1 MRRKIAWL
9 ALSCLIVAAILLSS
23 CGKTT
28 TTTTSTT
35 TAPTTTTTSTTA
47 TSTTTSTTT
56 ATSTTAVVTT
66 ATTATT
72 TGTIIPGSLSAPTY
86 GGTLTLF
93 ISSGNQDPTG
103 WDHMYTSDLG
113 SGARWGNPYMEWLLT
128 GDIAKYG
135 LGPGADG
142 SFAFNL
148 YEGVPEF
155 KYGGVVASSWT
166 VQLTP
171 VLTYTWTIRQGIMF
185 TGNTNIGMA
194 PRALTAAD
202 VVYSEQRAMSRS
214 GFAAAF
220 SWLSSTQAT
229 GTYTVVWTCASF
241 YTNWAWR
248 LGGTALG
255 QIWAQEVVNA
265 TAQGGA
271 DNWKNACGS
280 GPFMLTSYIQGS
292 EAEYTRN
299 PNYWASVTINGKSYQ
314 EPFIQKLDYPIIPD
328 VSTQIAAVRTGKLD
342 WDPKVPITYQAN
354 LASSAPQMTAAEYT
368 SGNVDF
374 LKFNRLTSTVV
385 NQQAVRQALMIGTDL
400 NTIATLEYGGGVA
413 YSWPLA
419 PGAAGYVP
427 VNQLPAATQTLW
439 TYNPTLAK
447 QMLTS
452 AGFPNGFTI
461 QLDVGPVQ
469 TEQDVANILASEWKQ
484 INVTVKIN
492 VIDATTSAA
501 EYNNV
506 TYKDA
511 LFSSFTVVNPFTALN
526 LARAGLAGSTYLTS
540 DPSGME
546 AMYVQAAANADVASR
561 ELQLE
566 KLNIAYQTDVGA
578 IGFANAYVLNCY
590 WPWLKNYY
598 GEIDASYYNQIPMIK
613 RMWIDQSMKS
623 GLGH

>member
-9 ALSCLIVAAILLSS
+9 ALSCLIVTAILLSS

-35 TAPTTTTTSTTA
+35 TAPTSTTTSTTA
-47 TSTTTSTTT
+47 TSTTSSTTTPTSTTSVT
-56 ATSTTAVVTT
+56 TT

-72 TGTIIPGSLSAPTY
+72 TGTINPGSLTAPTY

-265 TAQGGA
+265 TAQGGP

-292 EAEYTRN
+292 SAEYTRN

-342 WDPKVPITYQAN
+342 WDPKVPVTYQAN

-427 VNQLPAATQTLW
+427 LAQLPAATQTLW

-511 LFSSFTVVNPFTALN
+511 MFSSFTVVNPFTALN

-546 AMYVQAAANADVASR
+546 AMYVQAAANADVTSR

-613 RMWIDQSMKS
+613 RMWIDQSLKS

>member
-9 ALSCLIVAAILLSS
+9 ALSCLIVTAILLSS

-28 TTTTSTT
+28 TTTSTT
-35 TAPTTTTTSTTA
+35 TAPTSTTTSTTA
-47 TSTTTSTTT
+47 TSTTSSTTTPTSTTSVT
-56 ATSTTAVVTT
+56 TT

-72 TGTIIPGSLSAPTY
+72 TGTINPGSLTAPTY

-265 TAQGGA
+265 TAQGGP

-292 EAEYTRN
+292 SAEYTRN

-342 WDPKVPITYQAN
+342 WDPKVPVTYQAN

-427 VNQLPAATQTLW
+427 LAQLPAATQTLW

-511 LFSSFTVVNPFTALN
+511 MFSSFTVVNPFTALN

-546 AMYVQAAANADVASR
+546 AMYVQAAANADVTSR

-613 RMWIDQSMKS
+613 RMWIDQSLKS

>member
-613 RMWIDQSMKS
+613 RMWIDQTMKA

>member
-1 MRRKIAWL
+1 
-9 ALSCLIVAAILLSS
+9 
-23 CGKTT
+23 
-28 TTTTSTT
+28 
-35 TAPTTTTTSTTA
+35 
-47 TSTTTSTTT
+47 
-56 ATSTTAVVTT
+56 
-66 ATTATT
+66 
-72 TGTIIPGSLSAPTY
+72 
-86 GGTLTLF
+86 
-93 ISSGNQDPTG
+93 
-103 WDHMYTSDLG
+103 MYTSDLG

>member
-9 ALSCLIVAAILLSS
+9 ALSCMIVIAMLLSS
-23 CGKTT
+23 CGKA
-28 TTTTSTT
+28 TTSTT
-35 TAPTTTTTSTTA
+35 TVPTTTTTSTTA

-56 ATSTTAVVTT
+56 PTSTTSVTTT

-72 TGTIIPGSLSAPTY
+72 TGTINPGSLTAPTY

-113 SGARWGNPYMEWLLT
+113 SGARWGNPYMDWLLT

-265 TAQGGA
+265 TAQGGP

-292 EAEYTRN
+292 SAEYTRN

-427 VNQLPAATQTLW
+427 LAQLPAATQTLW

-461 QLDVGPVQ
+461 QLDVGPVK

-511 LFSSFTVVNPFTALN
+511 MFSSFTVVNPFTALN

-613 RMWIDQSMKS
+613 RMWIDQSLKS

>member
-9 ALSCLIVAAILLSS
+9 ALSCLIVTAILLSS

-28 TTTTSTT
+28 TTTSTT
-35 TAPTTTTTSTTA
+35 TAPTSTTTSTTA
-47 TSTTTSTTT
+47 TSTTSSTTTPTSTTSVT
-56 ATSTTAVVTT
+56 TT

-72 TGTIIPGSLSAPTY
+72 TGTVNPGSLTAPTY

-265 TAQGGA
+265 TAQGGP

-292 EAEYTRN
+292 SAEYTRN

-342 WDPKVPITYQAN
+342 WDPKVPVTYQAN

-427 VNQLPAATQTLW
+427 LAQLPAATQTLW

-511 LFSSFTVVNPFTALN
+511 MFSSFTVVNPFTALN

-546 AMYVQAAANADVASR
+546 AMYVQAAANADVTSR

-613 RMWIDQSMKS
+613 RMWIDQSLKS

>member
-9 ALSCLIVAAILLSS
+9 ALSCIIVTAMLLSS

-28 TTTTSTT
+28 TTSTT
-35 TAPTTTTTSTTA
+35 TVQTTTTTSTTTTA
-47 TSTTTSTTT
+47 STTTSTTT
-56 ATSTTAVVTT
+56 PTSTTSTVVTT
-66 ATTATT
+66 ATTGTT
-72 TGTIIPGSLSAPTY
+72 TGTINPGSLSAPTY

-135 LGPGADG
+135 LGPGASG
-142 SFAFNL
+142 AFAFNL
-148 YEGVPEF
+148 YEGVPEQYF
-155 KYGGVVASSWT
+155 GGVVASGWT

-202 VVYSEQRAMSRS
+202 VVYSEQRAMMRS

-265 TAQGGA
+265 TAQGGP

-280 GPFMLTSYIQGS
+280 GPFILTSYIQGS

-299 PNYWASVTINGKSYQ
+299 TNYWGSVTINGKSYQ

-328 VSTQIAAVRTGKLD
+328 ISTQIAAVRTGKLD
-342 WDPKVPITYQAN
+342 WDPKVPVTYQAN
-354 LASSAPQMTAAEYT
+354 LASSAPQMTATQYVAGT
-368 SGNVDF
+368 VDF
-374 LKFNRLTSTVV
+374 LKYNRLTSAVV
-385 NQQAVRQALMIGTDL
+385 NQQAVRQALQIGTDL
-400 NTIATLEYGGGVA
+400 NTIATLEYGGGIA

-427 VNQLPAATQTLW
+427 LNQLPSNIQTLW

-447 QMLTS
+447 QMLTT

-461 QLDVGPVQ
+461 QIDVGPVQ
-469 TEQDVANILASEWKQ
+469 TQQDVANILASEWKQ

-492 VIDATTSAA
+492 VIDATTAAA

-511 LFSSFTVVNPFTALN
+511 MMSNFTDVNPFTALN

-566 KLNIAYQTDVGA
+566 KLQEAYQWDCGGL
-578 IGFANAYVLNCY
+578 GFANPYVLNCW

-598 GEIDASYYNQIPMIK
+598 GELDASYYNQIPMIK
-613 RMWIDQSMKS
+613 RMWIDQTMKA

>member
-1 MRRKIAWL
+1 
-9 ALSCLIVAAILLSS
+9 
-23 CGKTT
+23 
-28 TTTTSTT
+28 
-35 TAPTTTTTSTTA
+35 
-47 TSTTTSTTT
+47 
-56 ATSTTAVVTT
+56 
-66 ATTATT
+66 
-72 TGTIIPGSLSAPTY
+72 
-86 GGTLTLF
+86 
-93 ISSGNQDPTG
+93 
-103 WDHMYTSDLG
+103 MYTSDLG

-265 TAQGGA
+265 TAQGGP

-292 EAEYTRN
+292 SAEYTRN

-427 VNQLPAATQTLW
+427 LAQLPAATQTLW

-511 LFSSFTVVNPFTALN
+511 MFSSFTVVNPFTALN

>member
-1 MRRKIAWL
+1 MRTKIAWL
-9 ALSCLIVAAILLSS
+9 ALSCLLVTAMALSS
-23 CGKTT
+23 CSSATT
-28 TTTTSTT
+28 TPTSTT
-35 TAPTTTTTSTTA
+35 PTTSTTA
-47 TSTTTSTTT
+47 STTSVTTPTTT
-56 ATSTTAVVTT
+56 ATSSVTTSTATTT
-66 ATTATT
+66 ATTGTT

-86 GGTLTLF
+86 GGTMTLY
-93 ISSGNQDPTG
+93 INQGNADPTG
-103 WDHMYTSDLG
+103 WDAMMTSNLG
-113 SGARWGNPYMEWLLT
+113 AAAQWGNPYMEWLLT
-128 GDIAKYG
+128 GDIATYG

-142 SFAFNL
+142 AFAFNL
-148 YEGVPEF
+148 YEGVPEQYF
-155 KYGGVVASSWT
+155 GGELATGWT

-171 VLTYTWTIRQGIMF
+171 VLTYTWTIRQGVMF
-185 TGNTNIGMA
+185 TGNSNIGMA
-194 PRALTAAD
+194 PRAVTAAD
-202 VVYSEQRAMSRS
+202 VVYSEQRAMSRP

-241 YTNWAWR
+241 YTNWTWR

-255 QIWAQEVVNA
+255 QIWASEVVNA

-271 DNWKNACGS
+271 DNWQNQCGT
-280 GPFMLTSYIQGS
+280 GPFIMTSYIQGS

-299 PNYWASVTINGKSYQ
+299 SNYWGSVTIQGQSYQ

-328 VSTQIAAVRTGKLD
+328 ISTQIAAVRTGKID

-368 SGNVDF
+368 SGNIDL
-374 LKFNRLTSTVV
+374 LKFNRLTSAVA
-385 NQQAVRQALMIGTDL
+385 NQQSVRQALMIGTDL
-400 NTIATLEYGGGVA
+400 KTIATLEYGGGVY
-413 YSWPLA
+413 YSFPLA

-427 VNQLPAATQTLW
+427 LDQLPAQTQTLW

-447 QMLTS
+447 QMIAA

-469 TEQDVANILASEWKQ
+469 TEQDDANILASEWAQ
-484 INVTVKIN
+484 FGVTVKIN
-492 VIDATTSAA
+492 VIDATTSAT

-511 LFSSFTVVNPFTALN
+511 IFTNFTVVNPFTALN

-546 AMYVQAAANADVASR
+546 AMYEQAAANADPVSR
-561 ELQLE
+561 TAELQQ
-566 KLNIAYQTDVGA
+566 LNEAFQWDVGC

>member
-1 MRRKIAWL
+1 
-9 ALSCLIVAAILLSS
+9 
-23 CGKTT
+23 
-28 TTTTSTT
+28 
-35 TAPTTTTTSTTA
+35 
-47 TSTTTSTTT
+47 
-56 ATSTTAVVTT
+56 
-66 ATTATT
+66 
-72 TGTIIPGSLSAPTY
+72 
-86 GGTLTLF
+86 
-93 ISSGNQDPTG
+93 
-103 WDHMYTSDLG
+103 MYTSDLG

-265 TAQGGA
+265 TAQGGP

-292 EAEYTRN
+292 SAEYTRN

-427 VNQLPAATQTLW
+427 LNQLPAATQTLW

-511 LFSSFTVVNPFTALN
+511 MFSSFTVVNPFTALN

-613 RMWIDQSMKS
+613 RMWIDQSLKS

>member
-613 RMWIDQSMKS
+613 RMWIDQSLKS

>member
-9 ALSCLIVAAILLSS
+9 ALSCLIVTAILLSS

-28 TTTTSTT
+28 TTTSTT
-35 TAPTTTTTSTTA
+35 TAPTSTTTSTTA
-47 TSTTTSTTT
+47 TSTTSSTTTPTSTTSVT
-56 ATSTTAVVTT
+56 TT

-72 TGTIIPGSLSAPTY
+72 TGTINPGSLTAPTY

-265 TAQGGA
+265 TAQGGP

-292 EAEYTRN
+292 SAEYTRN

-342 WDPKVPITYQAN
+342 WDPKVPVTYQAN

-427 VNQLPAATQTLW
+427 LAQLPAATQTLW

-546 AMYVQAAANADVASR
+546 AMYVQAAANADVTSR

-613 RMWIDQSMKS
+613 RMWIDQSLKS